1 MSTFARCL
9 AIVVVPV
16 DLLELPAWEPGPLP
30 VSHGSITASAELRR
44 SYFNERAATALYGI
58 GRIHRRIGP
67 GHGHERSFDRFAV
80 AGVELLRVPARG
92 NRRNALLAVHGEI
105 QADGLEAVRTLARVA
120 QLGDGVSQAR
130 AFLDEL
136 LEGRGSVM
144 SGVKRATT
152 LTLATP
158 SAEMLA
164 APLRSPAYD
173 AWSPDLQW
181 LWLLASAT
189 VPGDYLPA
197 AEDGAGFLASVIHLS
212 ASWKVLVLRDGAAY
226 LGSGADMSPAYR
238 LADDA
243 EFHFRTIYLDA
254 LLVAQSQRLQLTRIA
269 DELAALADPMSD
281 PAPLLRLERELTA
294 FRNVYW
300 WQHLGPHWHANHL
313 LRAYQGGHEIVE
325 LFDQVTEELGDYSRQ
340 AHTAATQRTE
350 ALVGVLAVVGLPLG
364 AALEL
369 VHALGVHSAW
379 WIALALAAAVLMIA
393 GILLTGAG
401 RTLLRLWI
409 MVGRAPRE

>member
-1 MSTFARCL
+1 MNTFARCS

-30 VSHGSITASAELRR
+30 VSLGSSVASAALRR
-44 SYFNERAATALYGI
+44 SYFNERAATALYGS
-58 GRIHRRIGP
+58 GRLHRWMGAE
-67 GHGHERSFDRFAV
+67 HGRKRSCDRFEV
-80 AGVELLRVPARG
+80 AGVELLCVPARG
-92 NRRNALLAVHGEI
+92 DRRNALLAVHGEI
-105 QADGLEAVRTLARVA
+105 QADGLDAVETLTRIA
-120 QLGDGVSQAR
+120 QLGNGGSQAR

-136 LEGRGSVM
+136 LDGCGSVM
-144 SGVKRATT
+144 SGLKRATT
-152 LTLATP
+152 ITLATP
-158 SAEMLA
+158 AAGSLA
-164 APLRSPAYD
+164 APLGSPAFD
-173 AWSPDLQW
+173 AWNPDLQW

-189 VPGDYLPA
+189 LPGDYLPA
-197 AEDGAGFLASVIHLS
+197 PEDGKGMLGSIIHLS
-212 ASWKVLVLRDGAAY
+212 ANWKVLVLRDGAAY
-226 LGSGADMSPAYR
+226 LGSGADMSSAYR

-300 WQHLGPHWHANHL
+300 WQHLGPQWHANRL
-313 LRAYQGGHEIVE
+313 LSAYQAGHEITE
-325 LFDQVTEELGDYSRQ
+325 LFDQVTDELGDYSRK

-369 VHALGVHSAW
+369 VHALSVDNPW
-379 WIALALAAAVLMIA
+379 WIALALALAVLLIA

-409 MVGRAPRE
+409 MVGRRDP